1 MRAVLDTNVLVRA
14 NPKAAG
20 VARALLAQFT
30 AFPENTL
37 IVSPFL
43 LEEVERVLTYPRL
56 QSLWPLTQ
64 EDIQGY
70 LAALDELS
78 EMVYPG
84 ASTSF
89 IAADPQDDPVIETA
103 LLGRAE
109 CLCTLDRHF
118 RAPPVA
124 HFLAQH
130 AIEVIGDVEL
140 LKRLRGG
147 ATK

>member
-1 MRAVLDTNVLVRA
+1 MRAVLDTNVLARA

-20 VARALLAQFT
+20 VARALLAEFT
-30 AFPENTL
+30 ASPQNTL

-43 LEEVERVLTYPRL
+43 LEELERVLTYPRL
-56 QSLWPLTQ
+56 QKLWPLAQ

-84 ASTSF
+84 ATSSF
-89 IAADPQDDPVIETA
+89 IATDPQDDPVIETA

-118 RAPPVA
+118 RTPPVA
-124 HFLAQH
+124 RFLAGH
-130 AIEVIGDVEL
+130 SIEVIDDVEL
-140 LKRLRGG
+140 LKRLRGS